1 MKRNIS
7 TRFRHIGTPNALM
20 DIIDRETD
28 RLQRRHLRIR
38 GFSVLVDKPHLKHH
52 KGNQVRA
59 QVLVLLPK
67 KRIVVSKEADGM
79 TESDNAVAA
88 LYHAFDAAENAVDQY
103 VHRSRFK
110 DTGTL
115 DYEFAAADG

>member
-1 MKRNIS
+1 MRRNIS
-7 TRFRHIGTPNALM
+7 TRFRHIGTPNPLI

-38 GFSVLVDKPHLKHH
+38 GFSVVVDKPHLKHH

-79 TESDNAVAA
+79 TEGDNAIAA

-103 VHRSRFK
+103 VHRGRFK
-110 DTGTL
+110 DTMDFEYGL
-115 DYEFAAADG
+115 AADG